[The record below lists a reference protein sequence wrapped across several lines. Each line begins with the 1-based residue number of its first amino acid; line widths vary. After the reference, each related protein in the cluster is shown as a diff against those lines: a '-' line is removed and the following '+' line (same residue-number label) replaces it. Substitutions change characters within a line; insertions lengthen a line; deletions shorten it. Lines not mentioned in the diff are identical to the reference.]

1 MNAINEQFI
10 QNHDRGVLRFITAG
24 SVDDGKS
31 TLIGRL
37 LYDSKGVFAD
47 QLQAI
52 QKSRYHR
59 SEDGMPN
66 LALLTDGLEAERE
79 QGITID
85 VAYRYFAT
93 PQRKFIVADAPGH
106 VQYTRNM
113 VTGASTAHAAIIL
126 VDATKIKDGQLL
138 TQTLRHST
146 IAHLLGIQPI
156 IFAVNKLDLM
166 GWNEALFQHLVQA
179 CGALCRQVGIAR
191 HHVIPVSALQGD
203 NIVNA
208 SPNTPWYQGPALL
221 ALLESLPADNDL
233 SYKPLRF
240 PVQWVARHNG
250 QHTHG
255 FRGYAGQLA
264 SGMMRVG
271 DRVVVRPSG
280 VVATIKSLRN
290 FQGLVDQAS
299 AGAPITVELEEDV
312 DVSRGDWLTHEH
324 DVPLVSKQIE
334 AELCW
339 LDAQPLHPERRYL
352 IKHGTRT
359 STAKISQVHTH
370 RDLQQRGA
378 HAANHSTLGMNDIGR
393 VTLTS
398 SDALVTDPYEVLAA
412 TGAFILIDDV
422 SHQTV
427 AAGMVR
433 EAGWH
438 FPVINNQ
445 D

>member
-10 QNHDRGVLRFITAG
+10 QDHGRSVLRFITAG

-37 LYDSKGVFAD
+37 LFDSKGVFAD

-126 VDATKIKDGQLL
+126 VDATKVKDGQLL

-146 IAHLLGIQPI
+146 IAHLLGIQHI
-156 IFAVNKLDLM
+156 VFAVNKLDLM
-166 GWNEALFQHLVQA
+166 GWSETLYQHLVQA
-179 CGALCRQVGIAR
+179 CSALCRKIGIVQ

-203 NIVNA
+203 NVVNA

-221 ALLESLPADNDL
+221 TLLESLPADNDL
-233 SYKPLRF
+233 SYQPLRF
-240 PVQWVARHNG
+240 PVQWVARHHG
-250 QHTHG
+250 QYAHG
-255 FRGYAGQLA
+255 FRGYAGQAA
-264 SGMMRVG
+264 SGIMRVG

-280 VVATIKSLRN
+280 VFATIKSLRN
-290 FQGLVDQAS
+290 SQGLVEQAS
-299 AGAPITVELEEDV
+299 VGVPITVELEEDV

-324 DVPLVSKQIE
+324 DAPRVSKQIE

-339 LDAQPLHPERRYL
+339 LDAEPLHTGRRYL

-359 STAKISQVHTH
+359 TTAKISQVHTH
-370 RDLQQRGA
+370 RDLQQLA
-378 HAANHSTLGMNDIGR
+378 VHAANHSTLGMNDIGR

-412 TGAFILIDDV
+412 TGAFILIDEV

-438 FPVINNQ
+438 FPVIN
-445 D
+445 DKD